1 MKTLIAA
8 VALAIGLI
16 TIPAYLQAAGAE
28 SPDGAIVAGM
38 SIGATQ
44 VAQYCVPEEDEG
56 VATRKI
62 YCRSP
67 G

>member
-16 TIPAYLQAAGAE
+16 TVPAYLQAAGAE
-28 SPDGAIVAGM
+28 SSVGTIDAGK
-38 SIGATQ
+38 SIGAVQ
-44 VAQYCVPEEDEG
+44 IAQYCVPEEDEG
-56 VATRKI
+56 VVARKI